1 MVPCA
6 KIENRKCMKKALY
19 IFTGVLLAA
28 CTPKNN
34 PVKPSVL
41 ETELTQGTMA
51 FYGQYYHGLAQNVVS
66 LDLYSKEITFD
77 SLGYIQGNGTNL
89 YLSDI
94 FLSLSDTV
102 PAMGTYLCDTTATE
116 GTFLPGIDFEGNPT
130 GTYLLQI
137 QDAAISKI
145 ILCSDSSF
153 VLSRDGDTTDIRF
166 HLISDKQ
173 QYDVHYRGVLKYE
186 DRRQHL

>member
-1 MVPCA
+1 
-6 KIENRKCMKKALY
+6 MKKILY
-19 IFTGVLLAA
+19 IGIMACLAA
-28 CTPKNN
+28 CSPKNN
-34 PVKPSVL
+34 PVKPTVL
-41 ETELTQGTMA
+41 ETELTQGTVA
-51 FYGQYYHGLAQNVVS
+51 FYGKYYKGLAQNVVA
-66 LDLYSKEITFD
+66 LDMYSRDIHFD

-94 FLSLSDTV
+94 FLPLSDTI
-102 PAMGTYLCDTTATE
+102 PAAGTYRCDTTGIE
-116 GTFLPGIDFEGNPT
+116 GTFLPGMDFEGNPT

-166 HLISDKQ
+166 NLISDKQ
-173 QYDVHYRGVLKYE
+173 QYNVHFRGILKYE
-186 DRRQHL
+186 DRQHL

>member
-1 MVPCA
+1 
-6 KIENRKCMKKALY
+6 MKKGIY
-19 IFTGVLLAA
+19 ILLGVVLIG
-28 CTPKNN
+28 CTPKNS
-34 PVKPSVL
+34 PVKPAVL
-41 ETELTQGTMA
+41 DTLLTQGTMA
-51 FYGQYYHGLAQNVVS
+51 FFGPYYKDLARNVAS
-66 LDLYSKEITFD
+66 LDLYSKDITFD
-77 SLGYIQGNGTNL
+77 SLGYIKGSGTNL

-94 FLSLSDTV
+94 FLPLSDTV
-102 PAMGTYLCDTTATE
+102 SAEGSYRCDTSAAE

-137 QDAAISKI
+137 QDASISKI

-166 HLISDKQ
+166 NLISDKQ
-173 QYDVHYRGVLKYE
+173 QYRIHYRGVLKYE